1 MKIRLGSD
9 LIECLSWSLYEKPIV
24 LFREAIQNSIDAFEA
39 KNGNWKDLLISIE
52 LDQQKREITIKDNG
66 PGLAAADFI
75 NALGSLGDSTKKKT
89 NLAGC
94 RGIGRLSGLG
104 ICDEITFVS
113 HAKDCNYESKCT
125 IDAKGIREGLLALSY
140 NSELSEFISNYVKFS
155 KQETSRDSKSFFT
168 VHFKNIKRLSSDHLL
183 NPKSVEDYILDIA
196 PVPIQNSHE
205 IVTKIDQFYQKYSL
219 PNGICIQINKS
230 PILQKVLESSKLFN
244 LNNLMSFE
252 EHQLVNENNIM
263 VGAAW
268 FIHHDYLGA
277 LGKSPFRGLRFR
289 HKNLLIGNEDTFSH
303 LFKEPRFNRWTI
315 GEVHALD
322 RGIRPSV
329 KRDDFEPN
337 EPFNSLSH
345 KIRPILFKIGQLAR
359 KSSNRRLEQ
368 KLENKISESK
378 PNLQKIKRNLLKN
391 LPKAISKEKIVLIAE
406 DLYLEYSGKVKAE
419 KLVSI
424 FLRAKDRKLIK

>member
-140 NSELSEFISNYVKFS
+140 NS
-155 KQETSRDSKSFFT
+155 
-168 VHFKNIKRLSSDHLL
+168 
-183 NPKSVEDYILDIA
+183 
-196 PVPIQNSHE
+196 
-205 IVTKIDQFYQKYSL
+205 
-219 PNGICIQINKS
+219 
-230 PILQKVLESSKLFN
+230 
-244 LNNLMSFE
+244 
-252 EHQLVNENNIM
+252 
-263 VGAAW
+263 
-268 FIHHDYLGA
+268 
-277 LGKSPFRGLRFR
+277 
-289 HKNLLIGNEDTFSH
+289 
-303 LFKEPRFNRWTI
+303 
-315 GEVHALD
+315 
-322 RGIRPSV
+322 
-329 KRDDFEPN
+329 
-337 EPFNSLSH
+337 
-345 KIRPILFKIGQLAR
+345 
-359 KSSNRRLEQ
+359 
-368 KLENKISESK
+368 
-378 PNLQKIKRNLLKN
+378 
-391 LPKAISKEKIVLIAE
+391 
-406 DLYLEYSGKVKAE
+406 
-419 KLVSI
+419 
-424 FLRAKDRKLIK
+424 